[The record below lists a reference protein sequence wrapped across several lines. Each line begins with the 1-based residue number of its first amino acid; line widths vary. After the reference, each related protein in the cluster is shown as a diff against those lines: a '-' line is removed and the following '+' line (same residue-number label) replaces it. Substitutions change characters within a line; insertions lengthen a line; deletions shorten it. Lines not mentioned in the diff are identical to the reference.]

1 MWGGSW
7 RQGHCA
13 RVLLNNG
20 SRVMDLEEERG
31 MTVYEVA
38 VIGGGNLGL
47 WTAHRLARRGFGRIA
62 VLERGWAGGGATSRS
77 AGVVRQQGGSETAAR
92 LGKLSRELYLRLGD
106 ELGLDSGFTETG
118 YYIVAET
125 EEERESYLRLVEVRR
140 EAGVENEWVEPDEG
154 KRRFPDLN
162 WNRFV
167 GATYTPDDGYVHPPV
182 AARNATCAVLGDEA
196 VDIFEMCGVS
206 GVDQKGDRYSV
217 ATERGTFEAARVVDA
232 GGPRGARDVGAM
244 VGLDVPVMAVRH
256 QVVTFPTLAEGYS
269 HPFPLVFN
277 VGKGYYWR
285 PEEQGVLLGMSN
297 PVDEA
302 DETGRYQI
310 DFDWDY
316 YEGLRPDWESAHPAL
331 GGLPVSRVWAAS
343 IDYTPDHLP
352 IIDEPVEGFYVLAA
366 GGHGMMWGPALG
378 EKMAELISEGRVE
391 DLPAEDIELARFS
404 RERDPDRAEDTIAL
418 PFPKK

>member
-1 MWGGSW
+1 MNDYVEGG
-7 RQGHCA
+7 
-13 RVLLNNG
+13 V
-20 SRVMDLEEERG
+20 G
-31 MTVYEVA
+31 MAAYDAGGV
-38 VIGGGNLGL
+38 GGGNLGL
-47 WTAHRLARRGFGRIA
+47 WTAYQLAQRNFERIA
-62 VLERGWAGGGATSRS
+62 VCERDWAGGGATSRS
-77 AGVVRQQGGSETAAR
+77 AGVVRQQGGSETAVK
-92 LGKLSRELYLRLGD
+92 LGKLARALYLRLG
-106 ELGLDSGFTETG
+106 EQLGVDSGFTQTG
-118 YYIVAET
+118 YFIVAET
-125 EEERESYLRLVEVRR
+125 EEERKDFLRLVEVRR
-140 EAGVENEWVEPDEG
+140 AGGVENEWVEPEEG
-154 KRRFPDLN
+154 RERFPDLN
-162 WNRFV
+162 WDRFV

-182 AARNATCAVLGDEA
+182 AARNATYAALLGDA
-196 VDIFEMCGVS
+196 VDLFEMCEVKGV
-206 GVDQKGDRYSV
+206 GHKGERYSV
-217 ATERGTFEAARVVDA
+217 ETVRGAFEAERVVNA
-232 GGPRGARDVGAM
+232 GGPRGARDIGRM
-244 VGLDVPVMAVRH
+244 VGVEVPVMAVRH
-256 QVVTFPTLAEGYS
+256 QIVSFPYVPEGAE

-316 YEGLRPDWESAHPAL
+316 YEGLRHDWESAHPAL
-331 GGLPVSRVWAAS
+331 GGLPVSRAWAAS

-378 EKMAELISEGRVE
+378 EKMAELVSEGEVE
-391 DLPAEDIELARFS
+391 DLPVEDIELARFS